1 MSLGHATIYI
11 LSVIISPYLYK
22 SIMFSNKFAIKTF
35 TFCAVTHGGEG
46 DLLQFGIIMSKK
58 QYKVSEVVKLFEDD
72 DDKAFCILKQDYS
85 SSEASSSE
93 SEGISENDSN
103 GTFSSDEDSLSC
115 IPDTPEK
122 PTKTLRK

>member
-1 MSLGHATIYI
+1 
-11 LSVIISPYLYK
+11 
-22 SIMFSNKFAIKTF
+22 
-35 TFCAVTHGGEG
+35 
-46 DLLQFGIIMSKK
+46 MSKK

-72 DDKAFCILKQDYS
+72 DDEAFRILKQDYS

-115 IPDTPEK
+115 TCDTPDK
-122 PTKTLRK
+122 PTKTLRKRLLHKIKNQTQQEKIQSCLFQFTQDQSAMNL

>member
-1 MSLGHATIYI
+1 
-11 LSVIISPYLYK
+11 
-22 SIMFSNKFAIKTF
+22 MFSNKFVIKTF

-46 DLLQFGIIMSKK
+46 DLLQFVIIMSKK

-72 DDKAFCILKQDYS
+72 DDEVFRILKQDYS
-85 SSEASSSE
+85 SSEASSSQ

>member
-1 MSLGHATIYI
+1 MSLGCATIYI

-35 TFCAVTHGGEG
+35 TFCVVTHGGEG

-72 DDKAFCILKQDYS
+72 DDKAFRILKQDYS

>member
-1 MSLGHATIYI
+1 
-11 LSVIISPYLYK
+11 
-22 SIMFSNKFAIKTF
+22 
-35 TFCAVTHGGEG
+35 
-46 DLLQFGIIMSKK
+46 MSKK

-72 DDKAFCILKQDYS
+72 DDEAFCILKQDYS

-93 SEGISENDSN
+93 SEGISEKDSN

>member
-1 MSLGHATIYI
+1 M
-11 LSVIISPYLYK
+11 
-22 SIMFSNKFAIKTF
+22 
-35 TFCAVTHGGEG
+35 
-46 DLLQFGIIMSKK
+46 
-58 QYKVSEVVKLFEDD
+58 KLFEDD
-72 DDKAFCILKQDYS
+72 DDEAFHILKQDYS

-122 PTKTLRK
+122 PKNIKKWYYIKIKNRTMGP